1 MTRATVAER
10 PSGKQNGRFSSSV
23 GVVRPRAETLV
34 RPASLLFLDLPGM
47 PIDVA
52 CSACGKKYRVPDN
65 LAGKAAKCQACGAM
79 MRIGG
84 GASGSGAAPALA
96 APGRPAAAPQRPAA
110 PRPAAAQPD
119 PFGLGALGSAEDP
132 FGSAPLPPGFDPL
145 GAPVV
150 QDFGFAQPLGE
161 AEPTGPAM
169 PTSQYSENPVVAE
182 QRRLAEEA
190 KRRWGGASDNPYMRE
205 AEAALGGPVK
215 GKPGGKKGAAADD
228 DPHSSYDGIV
238 QVINVVCF
246 VLGAGAIIAAAIS
259 PGVGFVAGIIVY
271 GAAFVASSVG
281 GIWALVLA
289 FIISAREN
297 AIWKGILYLLCGIYQ
312 LIFWFQNWREMKT
325 PVNLILGS
333 IVTAVLA
340 AVAFV
345 IAGMRAAGEAQ

>member
-1 MTRATVAER
+1 
-10 PSGKQNGRFSSSV
+10 
-23 GVVRPRAETLV
+23 
-34 RPASLLFLDLPGM
+34 M

-84 GASGSGAAPALA
+84 GAAPAGNSPA
-96 APGRPAAAPQRPAA
+96 SAPAGRPAAAAQRPAPQRPAA

-119 PFGLGALGSAEDP
+119 PFGLGALGGAEDP
-132 FGSAPLPPGFDPL
+132 FGSAAPLPPGFDPL

-161 AEPTGPAM
+161 AEPTGPVM

-205 AEAALGGPVK
+205 AEAALGGPAK
-215 GKPGGKKGAAADD
+215 GKAPGKKGAGAEDD
-228 DPHSSYDGIV
+228 SHSSYDGIV
-238 QVINVVCF
+238 QVVNAVCF

-259 PGVGFVAGIIVY
+259 PGVGTIAGFIVY
-271 GAAFVASSVG
+271 GFAGLASTVG

-297 AIWKGILYLLCGIYQ
+297 AIWKGILYLICGIYQ
-312 LIFWFQNWREMKT
+312 IIFWFQNWREMKT

-333 IVTAVLA
+333 VVTAILA
-340 AVAFV
+340 VVAFV
-345 IAGMRAAGEAQ
+345 VAGLRASGETQ